1 MTATLTGPAGRMQIA
16 RGLISLRE
24 RCGLTQS
31 QVAERAGVSKA
42 TVSRYEMWQDRA
54 RIRWATVK
62 AIADACDASASERD
76 ALVRVARTQTD
87 GWWVG
92 NSAVPE
98 WMDPLV
104 SFEHEAEY
112 EHLCANTVI
121 PGLLQTREYALA
133 IHQARE
139 VRSPNDVIEQMVDA
153 RIQRQ
158 GILRREPPLHV
169 CAVLDEAVIRRTVGN
184 SAVMAQQLDHLY
196 EMAQSPTVE
205 IQILPFKAGAHAAGA
220 GDFVILGRND
230 ERNPLNSMAVVY
242 IEMRRR
248 GLYLDEAEDVSGY
261 KLTFDYLRSQAADTS
276 ASLRLLTKVRQELS
290 HD

>member
-1 MTATLTGPAGRMQIA
+1 MQIA

-24 RCGLTQS
+24 RCGLTQV
-31 QVAERAGVSKA
+31 QVAERAGVSKT

-62 AIADACDASASERD
+62 ALADACEASVEERE
-76 ALVRVARTQTD
+76 ALVQVAKSQTE

-98 WMDPLV
+98 WLDPLV

-112 EHLCANTVI
+112 EHLYANTVI
-121 PGLLQTREYALA
+121 PGLLQTRDYAWA
-133 IHQARE
+133 VHQARE
-139 VRSPNDVIEQMVDA
+139 VRSPNDEIERMVDA

-158 GILRREPPLHV
+158 GILARDPALHLWV
-169 CAVLDEAVIRRTVGN
+169 VLDEAVLRRDVGDRE
-184 SAVMAQQLDHLY
+184 VMAQQMAHLHD
-196 EMAQSPTVE
+196 MAGEPNIE
-205 IQILPFKAGAHAAGA
+205 IQVLPFSAGAHAAGA
-220 GDFVILGRND
+220 GHFVILGRND

-248 GLYLDEAEDVSGY
+248 GLYLDEAEEVAAY

-276 ASLRLLTKVRQELS
+276 ASLRLLAKARQELTS
-290 HD
+290 

>member
-1 MTATLTGPAGRMQIA
+1 MTATQTGPAVRMQIA

-24 RCGLTQS
+24 RSGLTQA
-31 QVAERAGVSKA
+31 QVAERAGVSKT

-62 AIADACDASASERD
+62 ALADACDASVGERE
-76 ALVRVARTQTD
+76 ALIQMAKSQAE

-98 WMDPLV
+98 WLDPLV

-112 EHLCANTVI
+112 EHLYANTVI
-121 PGLLQTREYALA
+121 PGLLQTRGYAWA
-133 IHQARE
+133 VHQARE
-139 VRSPNDVIEQMVDA
+139 VRSPNDEIESMVEA

-158 GILRREPPLHV
+158 SILERQPALHLWV
-169 CAVLDEAVIRRTVGN
+169 VLDEAVLRRDVGD
-184 SAVMAQQLDHLY
+184 ADVMAKQMTHLY
-196 EMAQSPTVE
+196 EMAQRPNID
-205 IQILPFKAGAHAAGA
+205 IQVLPFSAGAHAAGA
-220 GDFVILGRND
+220 GHFVILGRND

-248 GLYLDEAEDVSGY
+248 GLYLDDAEEVGAY

-276 ASLRLLTKVRQELS
+276 ASLRRLAKTRQELTS
-290 HD
+290 